1 VNPNTNTQATA
12 MACHSSRSFAFI
24 VNREG
29 LPNPFLVEISRRTKT
44 LPKDV
49 AFYEPSV
56 YYCPPTMTVIL
67 QSILDNQQLF
77 EQHRWVVKAAMISVL
92 EEADGDVLDDEWK
105 LQKIAVE
112 AIVVAVAEKQSTDE
126 IARNRRRI
134 LLAYCNL
141 REKRL
146 VDEAYLQPTFVEDV
160 KGSLNELKYIL
171 SSRNY

>member
-1 VNPNTNTQATA
+1 
-12 MACHSSRSFAFI
+12 MACDSSRSFAFI

-67 QSILDNQQLF
+67 WSILYNQELF
-77 EQHRWVVKAAMISVL
+77 EQHQWVVKAAMVSVL

-105 LQKIAVE
+105 LQKIALE
-112 AIVVAVAEKQSTDE
+112 AIVVAVAEKQSTNE
-126 IARNRRRI
+126 IARNRRII
-134 LLAYCNL
+134 LLTCCSL

-146 VDEAYLQPTFVEDV
+146 VDEAYLRPTFVEDI
-160 KGSLNELKYIL
+160 KRSLNELKYIV

>member
-1 VNPNTNTQATA
+1 

-49 AFYEPSV
+49 AFYEPSI

-67 QSILDNQQLF
+67 RSILDNQELF
-77 EQHRWVVKAAMISVL
+77 EQHRWVVKAAMVSIL

-112 AIVVAVAEKQSTDE
+112 AIVVAVAEKQSTDK
-126 IARNRRRI
+126 IARNGRII
-134 LLAYCNL
+134 LLACCNL
-141 REKRL
+141 REKDWLMRHTYGQHL
-146 VDEAYLQPTFVEDV
+146 WKT
-160 KGSLNELKYIL
+160 LNDL
-171 SSRNY
+171 